1 MLGILPSLTCASE
14 GVMDPQQ
21 KELAVARQGVECCS
35 FSSSSFIVRLRFVE
49 VESYDATSLQGR
61 RSRTGKVYRRER
73 GRERERESE
82 RERERESERERARER
97 RREGRRDRESERRR
111 EGADGLPDV

>member
-35 FSSSSFIVRLRFVE
+35 FSSSSFILNLEEVCQGQVTMSNKQGRVERIVDRLQE
-49 VESYDATSLQGR
+49 VSLRGVIRRQEAQVLQGLLQYASGFFAGRALKHASHVLARVVDCR
-61 RSRTGKVYRRER
+61 RF
-73 GRERERESE
+73 
-82 RERERESERERARER
+82 A
-97 RREGRRDRESERRR
+97 
-111 EGADGLPDV
+111 L

>member
-73 GRERERESE
+73 GRERERARE
-82 RERERESERERARER
+82 RERERDGERDGETERAREGE
-97 RREGRRDRESERRR
+97 RERGSRWPAGCLAWCSY
-111 EGADGLPDV
+111 